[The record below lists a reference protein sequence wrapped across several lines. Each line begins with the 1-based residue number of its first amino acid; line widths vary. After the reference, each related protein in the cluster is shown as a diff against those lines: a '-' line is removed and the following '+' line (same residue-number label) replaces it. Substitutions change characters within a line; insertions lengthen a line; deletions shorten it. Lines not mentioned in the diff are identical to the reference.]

1 MYTQRPDGDGGGP
14 FKLSENDVAYEQAW
28 RKFVRGSQDFRDRR
42 LKLISSVNAGPFIV
56 KKMVGSNKPAIIG
69 QKVAVSVFGSAEEN
83 YLEICLDICKGSKL
97 AHSITNAVCG
107 HANQVTVDLAFTVEG
122 NAAEGTLPERIL
134 TGIRLHHMALKGKS
148 SITME
153 KFEEELS
160 CQNAEI

>member
-14 FKLSENDVAYEQAW
+14 FKLADNDVPSERAW
-28 RKFVRGSQDFRDRR
+28 RMFARGSKDFRERR
-42 LKLISSVNAGPFIV
+42 LKLISSINAGPFLV

-69 QKVAVSVFGSAEEN
+69 QKVSVSTFGSIDQN

-122 NAAEGTLPERIL
+122 STAEGTLPERIL
-134 TGIRLHHMALKGKS
+134 TAIRLHHVSLKGKS
-148 SITME
+148 SVTME
-153 KFEEELS
+153 QFERELS
-160 CQNAEI
+160 FH